1 MSRSHPR
8 WRHLALLVV
17 LGAAIEP
24 GRAAT
29 PPQLVPADAPPL
41 TAETAQ
47 ALRNPVANTAASVA
61 RGKRFSTALGWVAQ
75 LGLDS
80 DAEWA

>member
-1 MSRSHPR
+1 
-8 WRHLALLVV
+8 
-17 LGAAIEP
+17 
-24 GRAAT
+24 
-29 PPQLVPADAPPL
+29 L